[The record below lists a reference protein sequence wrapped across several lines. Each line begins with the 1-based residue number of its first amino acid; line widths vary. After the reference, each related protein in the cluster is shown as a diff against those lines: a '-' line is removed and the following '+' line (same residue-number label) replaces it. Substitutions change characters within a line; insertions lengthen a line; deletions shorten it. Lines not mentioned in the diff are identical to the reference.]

1 MQTSTFFSHLGY
13 QNIAVYLSLKMGT
26 PSDVIFHELNIDNNG
41 LSAYHILAYKGNY
54 DCLVSLL
61 CFERMC
67 LKKVMYDQLQK
78 EKSRF
83 RMKTMD
89 ITHGELTKTVQH
101 DADTIKR
108 HREFDL
114 RLVSIFEQYAC
125 DIIARY
131 REILTHQD
139 NVSHRNPVHFAAMNK
154 FTKCHKTLE
163 ALLTIDIDSVPG
175 FSQFLPLFMQLQNF
189 ESADDMYDPRRSVSI
204 LHEFKQLISEREY
217 N

>member
-1 MQTSTFFSHLGY
+1 
-13 QNIAVYLSLKMGT
+13 MGT
-26 PSDVIFHELNIDNNG
+26 PSDMIFHELNLDNN
-41 LSAYHILAYKGNY
+41 SMNAYHILAFKGNY
-54 DCLVSLL
+54 DCLVNLL

-89 ITHGELTKTVQH
+89 IKQGELVKTVQH

-114 RLVSIFEQYAC
+114 RLVSLFEQYAC

-131 REILTHQD
+131 REILTQQD
-139 NVSHRNPVHFAAMNK
+139 SELRRNPIHYVAMNK
-154 FTKCHKTLE
+154 YTKCHKTLE
-163 ALLTIDIDSVPG
+163 ALLKIDIDHVEG
-175 FSQFLPLFMQLQNF
+175 FDKFLALFMQ
-189 ESADDMYDPRRSVSI
+189 I
-204 LHEFKQLISEREY
+204 
-217 N
+217 

>member
-1 MQTSTFFSHLGY
+1 
-13 QNIAVYLSLKMGT
+13 MGT
-26 PSDVIFHELNIDNNG
+26 PSDMIFHELNLDNN
-41 LSAYHILAYKGNY
+41 SMNAYHILAYKGNY
-54 DCLVSLL
+54 DCLVNLL

-89 ITHGELTKTVQH
+89 IKQGELVKTVQH

-114 RLVSIFEQYAC
+114 RLVSLFEQYAC

-131 REILTHQD
+131 REILT
-139 NVSHRNPVHFAAMNK
+139 
-154 FTKCHKTLE
+154 
-163 ALLTIDIDSVPG
+163 
-175 FSQFLPLFMQLQNF
+175 
-189 ESADDMYDPRRSVSI
+189 
-204 LHEFKQLISEREY
+204 
-217 N
+217 

>member
-1 MQTSTFFSHLGY
+1 M
-13 QNIAVYLSLKMGT
+13 
-26 PSDVIFHELNIDNNG
+26 IFHELNLDNQG
-41 LSAYHILAYKGNY
+41 LNAYHILAYKGKY

-89 ITHGELTKTVQH
+89 IKQGELVKTVQH

-114 RLVSIFEQYAC
+114 RLVSIFESYAC
-125 DIIARY
+125 DIIQRY
-131 REILTHQD
+131 REILTQQD
-139 NVSHRNPVHFAAMNK
+139 AVVRRNPIHYAAMNK
-154 FTKCHKTLE
+154 YTKCYKTLE
-163 ALLTIDIDSVPG
+163 ALLKIDIDVVEG
-175 FSQFLPLFMQLQNF
+175 FDQFLNLFM
-189 ESADDMYDPRRSVSI
+189 
-204 LHEFKQLISEREY
+204 
-217 N
+217 

>member
-1 MQTSTFFSHLGY
+1 
-13 QNIAVYLSLKMGT
+13 MGT
-26 PSDVIFHELNIDNNG
+26 PSDMIFHELNVDNN
-41 LSAYHILAYKGNY
+41 SRNAYHILAYRGKY
-54 DCLVSLL
+54 ECLNAML

-89 ITHGELTKTVQH
+89 IKQGELVKTVQH

-114 RLVSIFEQYAC
+114 RLISLFEQYSC

-131 REILTHQD
+131 REILTQQD
-139 NVSHRNPVHFAAMNK
+139 SVCRRNPVHYVAMNRY
-154 FTKCHKTLE
+154 TKCHKTVE
-163 ALLTIDIDSVPG
+163 ALLNIDIDFVEG
-175 FSQFLPLFMQLQNF
+175 FDQFLSLFMQIQNF
-189 ESADDMYDPRRSVSI
+189 ENAEDMYDPRRSVHI
-204 LHEFKQLISEREY
+204 LQEFKQLISPREY
-217 N
+217 NQVVRDFKAQAKLLLKEVLNQ